1 MLRKM
6 RRPMLRK
13 MAYIVL
19 LFAAVA
25 TLACGPNE
33 RIMQSSAERSEPMP
47 SGTRTEV
54 ASTFDSDIEA
64 MKNADFYLIYVLRRK
79 DGAALDA
86 DDRSFASAMIP
97 PEINRRTVSDQGKAI
112 ILGSNFKLPE
122 DSMKALT
129 ERFALTDLSTKPLP
143 DAPAR

>member
-1 MLRKM
+1 
-6 RRPMLRK
+6 MLRK
-13 MAYIVL
+13 MAYIFS

-25 TLACGPNE
+25 TLSCGPNE
-33 RIMQSSAERSEPMP
+33 RIMQSSAERSEPTP

-54 ASTFDSDIEA
+54 TSSFDSDIEA

-86 DDRSFASAMIP
+86 DDRTFASAMIP
-97 PEINRRTVSDQGKAI
+97 PEINRRTISDQGKAI

-129 ERFALTDLSTKPLP
+129 ERFELTDLSTKQLP
-143 DAPAR
+143 DAPVR